1 MSCTPFET
9 LSAFAD
15 AALPEL
21 ESATVAGHV
30 HSCPSCRTRLDELRW
45 LKDAVRSSAPPALAT
60 EEFKA
65 RLVATAA
72 RSRRRRRTV
81 RLGALGGGL
90 GVALAAL
97 LLVLPFVRDRRAMAE
112 LIGDHVDIT
121 VTREEAFDVS
131 GDDRSSL
138 ENWFIGK
145 IDFPLHIPQVP
156 KARLVGARLCDIAGR
171 HIPLASYELGTRRVS
186 MFVERTGR
194 AARPMACDEQVH
206 GYTVC
211 RRTVEGVEY
220 LFVSDYPAGE
230 AGSILTAA
238 LGPDIRP

>member
-72 RSRRRRRTV
+72 QFGRRRRRV
-81 RLGALGGGL
+81 RLGALGAGL

-97 LLVLPFVRDRRAMAE
+97 LLVPPFVRDRRAMAE

-131 GDDRSSL
+131 GDDPSSL
-138 ENWFIGK
+138 ERWFIGK
-145 IDFPLHIPQVP
+145 LAAMTPSEVEVAVMMIDAKQRPDPLAFLNPVDPCVPNP
-156 KARLVGARLCDIAGR
+156 KAAEPIR
-171 HIPLASYELGTRRVS
+171 HRGEPPDALA
-186 MFVERTGR
+186 
-194 AARPMACDEQVH
+194 
-206 GYTVC
+206 
-211 RRTVEGVEY
+211 
-220 LFVSDYPAGE
+220 
-230 AGSILTAA
+230 
-238 LGPDIRP
+238 